1 MSSFISLTNLRNT
14 LLFALLAFFTVAAM
28 NFAHAGISSQGAWV
42 SKQYQVNGAWEV
54 VKRDGQT
61 FVRFSD
67 DFQTKSGPDL
77 KLFLTKN
84 DISSVTGSNA
94 SSGVLISKLKNVNG
108 YQEYVVP
115 GNINIDDFKSMVIL
129 CEKFSVLWGGAN
141 L

>member
-1 MSSFISLTNLRNT
+1 MLSTASLINLRNT
-14 LLFALLAFFTVAAM
+14 LFIALLAFLTVGVM
-28 NFAHAGISSQGAWV
+28 NVAHAGVSSQGAWV
-42 SKQYQVNGAWEV
+42 SKQYEVNGAWQVE
-54 VKRDGQT
+54 KHNGQT
-61 FVRFSD
+61 VIRFSD

-84 DISSVTGSNA
+84 NLSGVTGSNA
-94 SSGVLISKLKNVNG
+94 SNGVLISKLKNVNG

-115 GNINIDDFKSMVIL
+115 GNINIDDFSSLVIL